1 MCERRNGQVCV
12 PNTGGAVAFARAQA
26 AAPGDAAARMGE
38 HEQLVADSVRV
49 DDSGSA
55 HPDDDSVMVFHYSCA
70 VMTPDCPGWSKSL

>member
-55 HPDDDSVMVFHYSCA
+55 HPDDDSVMVFHHSCA